1 MDIDLLSKIIREII
15 LDNDSVTLPGLGSFV
30 AEMVPSTF
38 TDRGYTINPPYRRL
52 YFNRSEGR
60 DTLLVDFYAQSNS
73 ISQDDAVR
81 IVVPFL
87 SQLREVLKEKKTV
100 FFPGLGRLRATK
112 ENNFFFIADENLDIY
127 PGGFG
132 LAPISLKT
140 HEETPAEVAA
150 AVAGLASMVDIPE
163 EIPEAVVID
172 AAAEEVVEEVAE
184 EAVEEVVAEAVED
197 VAEEAT
203 VVEEEPTEEV
213 AEEVA
218 EEAAAVEEAPVEEP
232 APVETVEEAP
242 VEEVPEEA
250 VEAPAEP
257 TVAAPVEKGRGRR
270 RMKRIV
276 SVCVGVLAVA
286 AVLLI
291 AYVVVARLAPDF
303 VDRILYTEEEL
314 QLLHL

>member
-100 FFPGLGRLRATK
+100 YFPGLGRLRATK

-163 EIPEAVVID
+163 EIPEAVVIEAPASEET
-172 AAAEEVVEEVAE
+172 AA
-184 EAVEEVVAEAVED
+184 
-197 VAEEAT
+197 
-203 VVEEEPTEEV
+203 P
-213 AEEVA
+213 
-218 EEAAAVEEAPVEEP
+218 AVEEAPV
-232 APVETVEEAP
+232 
-242 VEEVPEEA
+242 EA

-257 TVAAPVEKGRGRR
+257 AVAAPVEKGRGSR

>member
-60 DTLLVDFYAQSNS
+60 DTLLVDFYARSNS

-87 SQLREVLKEKKTV
+87 AQLREVLKEKKTV

-112 ENNFFFIADENLDIY
+112 ENNFFFIADEDLDIY
-127 PGGFG
+127 PAGFG
-132 LAPISLKT
+132 LSPISLKT

-163 EIPEAVVID
+163 EIPESVVID
-172 AAAEEVVEEVAE
+172 TPVEETPVVEEAPVAE
-184 EAVEEVVAEAVED
+184 DTPVA
-197 VAEEAT
+197 
-203 VVEEEPTEEV
+203 
-213 AEEVA
+213 
-218 EEAAAVEEAPVEEP
+218 EEAPVEEET
-232 APVETVEEAP
+232 PVEEEAP
-242 VEEVPEEA
+242 VIEETPVKEEVPADEEPVA
-250 VEAPAEP
+250 AEEAPAGEP
-257 TVAAPVEKGRGRR
+257 APVTKGDGRK
-270 RMKRIV
+270 RMKKFI
-276 SVCVGVLAVA
+276 SICVGVLAVA

-291 AYVVVARLAPDF
+291 AYVIVAHVAPDF
-303 VDRILYTEEEL
+303 VDRLLYTEEEL
-314 QLLHL
+314 QLIHS

>member
-163 EIPEAVVID
+163 VIPEAVVID
-172 AAAEEVVEEVAE
+172 APAEEVVEEVAE
-184 EAVEEVVAEAVED
+184 EVV
-197 VAEEAT
+197 
-203 VVEEEPTEEV
+203 
-213 AEEVA
+213 
-218 EEAAAVEEAPVEEP
+218 EEAAAEVPVEEAPAIEE
-232 APVETVEEAP
+232 APVETVEEIP
-242 VEEVPEEA
+242 VEEVPSEE
-250 VEAPAEP
+250 
-257 TVAAPVEKGRGRR
+257 PVEKGRGRR

>member
-163 EIPEAVVID
+163 EIPEAVVLD
-172 AAAEEVVEEVAE
+172 APTEEVVEEVAE
-184 EAVEEVVAEAVED
+184 EVV
-197 VAEEAT
+197 
-203 VVEEEPTEEV
+203 
-213 AEEVA
+213 
-218 EEAAAVEEAPVEEP
+218 EEAAAEVPAEEAVE

-242 VEEVPEEA
+242 VEAVEEIPVEEVPSEE
-250 VEAPAEP
+250 
-257 TVAAPVEKGRGRR
+257 PVEKGRGRR
-270 RMKRIV
+270 MMKRIV

-291 AYVVVARLAPDF
+291 AYVVVARMAPDF

>member
-100 FFPGLGRLRATK
+100 YFPGLGRLRATK

-163 EIPEAVVID
+163 EIPEAVVIEAPASEET
-172 AAAEEVVEEVAE
+172 AA
-184 EAVEEVVAEAVED
+184 
-197 VAEEAT
+197 
-203 VVEEEPTEEV
+203 P
-213 AEEVA
+213 
-218 EEAAAVEEAPVEEP
+218 AVEEAPVE
-232 APVETVEEAP
+232 AVEEIP
-242 VEEVPEEA
+242 VEEVPSEE
-250 VEAPAEP
+250 
-257 TVAAPVEKGRGRR
+257 PVEKGRGRR

>member
-172 AAAEEVVEEVAE
+172 APTEEVVEEVAE
-184 EAVEEVVAEAVED
+184 EVV
-197 VAEEAT
+197 
-203 VVEEEPTEEV
+203 
-213 AEEVA
+213 
-218 EEAAAVEEAPVEEP
+218 EEAAA
-232 APVETVEEAP
+232 
-242 VEEVPEEA
+242 EVPAEEA
-250 VEAPAEP
+250 VEAPVEAVEEIP
-257 TVAAPVEKGRGRR
+257 VEEVPSEEPVEKGRGRR
-270 RMKRIV
+270 MMKRIV

-291 AYVVVARLAPDF
+291 AYVVVARMAPDF

>member
-172 AAAEEVVEEVAE
+172 APAPEETA
-184 EAVEEVVAEAVED
+184 
-197 VAEEAT
+197 
-203 VVEEEPTEEV
+203 
-213 AEEVA
+213 
-218 EEAAAVEEAPVEEP
+218 APVEEP
-232 APVETVEEAP
+232 APVETIEEAPAVEEAP
-242 VEEVPEEA
+242 VETVEEIPVEEVPSEE
-250 VEAPAEP
+250 
-257 TVAAPVEKGRGRR
+257 PVEKGRGRR

>member
-172 AAAEEVVEEVAE
+172 APTEEVVEEVAE
-184 EAVEEVVAEAVED
+184 EVV
-197 VAEEAT
+197 
-203 VVEEEPTEEV
+203 
-213 AEEVA
+213 
-218 EEAAAVEEAPVEEP
+218 EEAAAEVPAEEAVE

-242 VEEVPEEA
+242 VEAVEEIPVEEVPSEE
-250 VEAPAEP
+250 
-257 TVAAPVEKGRGRR
+257 PVEKGRGRR
-270 RMKRIV
+270 MMKRIV

-291 AYVVVARLAPDF
+291 AYVVVARMAPDF

>member
-163 EIPEAVVID
+163 EIPEAMVID
-172 AAAEEVVEEVAE
+172 APAEEVVEEVAE

-213 AEEVA
+213 AEEV
-218 EEAAAVEEAPVEEP
+218 VEEAPVI
-232 APVETVEEAP
+232 EEAP
-242 VEEVPEEA
+242 VEA
-250 VEAPAEP
+250 VEEIPVEKVP
-257 TVAAPVEKGRGRR
+257 SEEPVEKGRGRR

>member
-100 FFPGLGRLRATK
+100 YFPGLGRLRATK

-172 AAAEEVVEEVAE
+172 APAEEVVEEVAE

-213 AEEVA
+213 VEEVVEEAAAEVPA
-218 EEAAAVEEAPVEEP
+218 EEAPAVEEAPVE
-232 APVETVEEAP
+232 AVEEIP
-242 VEEVPEEA
+242 VEEVPSEE
-250 VEAPAEP
+250 
-257 TVAAPVEKGRGRR
+257 PVEKGRGRR